1 MLSEDGD
8 LYPQPKVKLAKS
20 KNWNQRHIR
29 SAVTQGILQG
39 ESVDTIAKRLRR
51 GAATMSKGTAMRMA
65 ITSVTGAENAG
76 RVHTYRYDRDVLG
89 IDVRKEWLSA
99 SDAIDSTVILYN
111 NLLTLEEPSKLP
123 EGKEYSDYLNP
134 ESRIVLEGCK
144 LEPSLA
150 DAKPGEKFQFVRT
163 GYFCVDTKEPGVFN
177 RTVTL
182 KDGFKPAK

>member
-1 MLSEDGD
+1 MGGYLVKCTGVEKNPDGTIKEIHCTAD
-8 LYPQPKVKLAKS
+8 LETGNGNPADGRK
-20 KNWNQRHIR
+20 I
-29 SAVTQGILQG
+29 
-39 ESVDTIAKRLRR
+39 
-51 GAATMSKGTAMRMA
+51 KGT
-65 ITSVTGAENAG
+65 I
-76 RVHTYRYDRDVLG
+76 H
-89 IDVRKEWLSA
+89 WLSA